1 MSATPQRSRRISRTR
16 PAHRGVALPV
26 VLLIVAMMLVTSAA
40 WFEAAL
46 LARRNADAVADHLQS
61 FHAADA
67 ALLLCSRALTNG
79 SLAGPAAATQ
89 SGEPQAWRRQDS
101 FERQAV
107 TPVAAW
113 PGSGRAPQC
122 FIEAWRIDSRPLA
135 RAYLVTARGFG
146 ASEDTQSWLQD
157 QVVVEATGEG
167 TRVEHHWR
175 HLVARPF

>member
-1 MSATPQRSRRISRTR
+1 MKRRPCARR
-16 PAHRGVALPV
+16 RGVALPV

-67 ALLLCSRALTNG
+67 ALVLCSRALMNG
-79 SLAGPAAATQ
+79 SLIPPTVAAE

-101 FERQAV
+101 FERQAIV
-107 TPVAAW
+107 PVASW
-113 PGSGRAPQC
+113 PGSGRPPQC
-122 FIEAWRIDSRPLA
+122 VVEPWRIESRPWV

-157 QVVVEATGEG
+157 QLVFEAPGDA
-167 TRVEHHWR
+167 TRVEYHWR
-175 HLVARPF
+175 HVVARPF

>member
-1 MSATPQRSRRISRTR
+1 MSTSLRGKRHTR
-16 PAHRGVALPV
+16 AARRGVALPV
-26 VLLIVAMMLVTSAA
+26 VLLVVAMMLVTSAA

-67 ALLLCSRALTNG
+67 ALVSCSRALTNG
-79 SLAGPAAATQ
+79 SLTAPVAATQ

-107 TPVAAW
+107 VPVAVW
-113 PGSGRAPQC
+113 PGSVHLPHC
-122 FIEAWRIDSRPLA
+122 IVEAWRIESRPLV

-157 QVVVEATGEG
+157 QLVIDAEG
-167 TRVEHHWR
+167 DAMRVEHHWR
-175 HLVARPF
+175 RVVARPF

>member
-1 MSATPQRSRRISRTR
+1 MRTSLRVKRR
-16 PAHRGVALPV
+16 PCGACRGVALPV

-67 ALLLCSRALTNG
+67 ALVLCSRALTNG
-79 SLAGPAAATQ
+79 SLAAPADAAQ
-89 SGEPQAWRRQDS
+89 PGEPQAWRRQDS
-101 FERQAV
+101 FERQAIV
-107 TPVAAW
+107 PVAAW

-122 FIEAWRIDSRPLA
+122 FVEAWRIERRPLA

-146 ASEDTQSWLQD
+146 ASEDTQSWLQNQLVIETAGD
-157 QVVVEATGEG
+157 AML
-167 TRVEHHWR
+167 VEHHWR
-175 HLVARPF
+175 HVVARPF

>member
-1 MSATPQRSRRISRTR
+1 MKTNLRGKRRIR
-16 PAHRGVALPV
+16 AACRGVALPV
-26 VLLIVAMMLVTSAA
+26 VLLVVAMMLVTSAA

-67 ALLLCSRALTNG
+67 ALVLCARALTNG
-79 SLAGPAAATQ
+79 SLAAPVAAAQ
-89 SGEPQAWRRQDS
+89 PGEPQAWRWQDS

-107 TPVAAW
+107 VPVAAW
-113 PGSGRAPQC
+113 PGSVRLPRC
-122 FIEAWRIDSRPLA
+122 IVEAWRIESRPLV

-157 QVVVEATGEG
+157 QVVIETAGG
-167 TRVEHHWR
+167 ATRVEHHWR
-175 HLVARPF
+175 RVVARPF

>member
-1 MSATPQRSRRISRTR
+1 M
-16 PAHRGVALPV
+16 ALPV

-67 ALLLCSRALTNG
+67 ALVLCSRALANG
-79 SLAGPAAATQ
+79 SLAAPAAATQ
-89 SGEPQAWRRQDS
+89 PGEPQAWRRQDS

-107 TPVAAW
+107 APVAAW
-113 PGSGRAPQC
+113 PGSVRAPQC
-122 FIEAWRIDSRPLA
+122 LVEAWRIDGRPLV

-157 QVVVEATGEG
+157 QLVIEAAGDTA
-167 TRVEHHWR
+167 RVEHHWR
-175 HLVARPF
+175 HVVARPF

>member
-1 MSATPQRSRRISRTR
+1 MSAHGHRDRRLRTR
-16 PAHRGVALPV
+16 PAHRGVVLPV

-79 SLAGPAAATQ
+79 SLAAPADVVQ

-107 TPVAAW
+107 MPVASW

-122 FIEAWRIDSRPLA
+122 FVEAWRIDSRPQA

-146 ASEDTQSWLQD
+146 ASEETQSWLQD
-157 QVVVEATGEG
+157 QLIVEVAGDV

-175 HLVARPF
+175 HVVARPF

>member
-1 MSATPQRSRRISRTR
+1 MRARSRRKLRTGTGR
-16 PAHRGVALPV
+16 RGVALPV
-26 VLLIVAMMLVTSAA
+26 VLLIVAMMLVTSAG

-67 ALLLCSRALTNG
+67 ALVLCSRALTNG
-79 SLAGPAAATQ
+79 TLAAPAAAAQ

-107 TPVAAW
+107 APVATW
-113 PGSGRAPQC
+113 PGSARAPQC
-122 FIEAWRIDSRPLA
+122 FVEAWRVESRPLA
-135 RAYLVTARGFG
+135 RAYLVTTRGFG

-157 QVVVEATGEG
+157 QLVIETAGEA

-175 HLVARPF
+175 HVVARPF

>member
-1 MSATPQRSRRISRTR
+1 MRTSLRVKRR
-16 PAHRGVALPV
+16 PCGACRGVALPV

-67 ALLLCSRALTNG
+67 ALVLCSRALTNG
-79 SLAGPAAATQ
+79 SLAAPADAAQ
-89 SGEPQAWRRQDS
+89 PGEPQAWRRQDS
-101 FERQAV
+101 FERQAIA
-107 TPVAAW
+107 PVAAW

-122 FIEAWRIDSRPLA
+122 FVEAWRIESRPLA

-146 ASEDTQSWLQD
+146 ASEDTQSWLQN
-157 QVVVEATGEG
+157 QLVIEAASDA

-175 HLVARPF
+175 HVVARPF

>member
-1 MSATPQRSRRISRTR
+1 MRTSLRGKRRTR
-16 PAHRGVALPV
+16 AARHGVALPV
-26 VLLIVAMMLVTSAA
+26 VLLVVAMMLVTSAA

-46 LARRNADAVADHLQS
+46 LTRRNADAVTDHLQS

-67 ALLLCSRALTNG
+67 ALVLCSRALTNG
-79 SLAGPAAATQ
+79 SMAESAVATQ

-107 TPVAAW
+107 APVAAW
-113 PGSGRAPQC
+113 RGSGRAPQC
-122 FIEAWRIDSRPLA
+122 FVEAWRMESRPLA

-157 QVVVEATGEG
+157 QLVIEAAGDA

-175 HLVARPF
+175 HVVARPF